1 VPVAAS
7 STRNAAEP
15 FFFAS
20 RDGVSLFAVWRAP
33 ATQARVVWVICPPF
47 AEEEKSAHRTLVE
60 LCEQLRARGDASLF
74 FAYRGTADSADAFEN
89 VTLAA
94 WRDDIRAACD
104 EACRR
109 APGATLGFIGLRL
122 GASLAV
128 GLAAEVGASRLIL
141 IEPILGGRS
150 YVAAMSQRKKLR
162 AMMTQNDLA
171 QSGVAQNAE
180 TQSANAQSADAQ
192 NAKVD
197 SAPENA
203 KVDDLDGWP
212 LSKALR
218 DELSALDLMA
228 QPVSQEAK
236 TVVVQVGPR
245 EQIAPQLERFAQRCG
260 AETRAVVMKPFWNLI
275 DYTRADALFEAVLQF
290 EF

>member
-1 VPVAAS
+1 
-7 STRNAAEP
+7 
-15 FFFAS
+15 
-20 RDGVSLFAVWRAP
+20 
-33 ATQARVVWVICPPF
+33 
-47 AEEEKSAHRTLVE
+47 
-60 LCEQLRARGDASLF
+60 
-74 FAYRGTADSADAFEN
+74 
-89 VTLAA
+89 
-94 WRDDIRAACD
+94 
-104 EACRR
+104 
-109 APGATLGFIGLRL
+109 
-122 GASLAV
+122 
-128 GLAAEVGASRLIL
+128 
-141 IEPILGGRS
+141 
-150 YVAAMSQRKKLR
+150 MSQRKKLR

-260 AETRAVVMKPFWNLI
+260 AACKNSCGASRATRAN
-275 DYTRADALFEAVLQF
+275 RAAVTALLAKHRCHGARCGDEAVL
-290 EF
+290 EPDRLHARRCAV